1 MFEMITS
8 KIIIHLN
15 ILSLLIKNKITRN
28 LNITLLVIFNN
39 SKIKKTFPFDFF
51 F

>member
-8 KIIIHLN
+8 KITIHLN

-28 LNITLLVIFNN
+28 LNITLLVIFNK
-39 SKIKKTFPFDFF
+39 SKIKKYFSF
-51 F
+51 